1 VTPDPAASDDVEG
14 YDRINRYTRIIVD
27 EALARGIAV
36 EVVDAS
42 LGELRLTLD
51 GRTVTTLESLSE
63 LTSAVAFRRCDDK
76 LLTRQVLQ
84 RAGLPVPRGRPATFD
99 DDDVAFLEECEELV
113 VKPGRG
119 EQGRGITVGVTTTEG
134 LERARRH
141 AREHWAEVLLEERC
155 HGDDVRIVV
164 IGNEVVAA
172 AVRRPA
178 SVTGT
183 GRDSVADLVAE
194 TSRQGSDATGGA
206 STVPLDDRTR
216 DTVAAAG
223 YALDDVLDEGV
234 VVPVRRTANL
244 HTGGTIDDV
253 TDNLDPALAELALAA
268 TRAVDLP
275 VAGIDLIVDSAD
287 GAGAVIVEVNE
298 QPGLANHEPR
308 PTAARFVDLL
318 FPETRET

>member
-1 VTPDPAASDDVEG
+1 
-14 YDRINRYTRIIVD
+14 
-27 EALARGIAV
+27 
-36 EVVDAS
+36 
-42 LGELRLTLD
+42 
-51 GRTVTTLESLSE
+51 VTTLESLSE

-84 RAGLPVPRGRPATFD
+84 RAGLPVPQGRQATFD
-99 DDDVAFLEECEELV
+99 DDDVAFLEACKELV

-119 EQGRGITVGVTTTEG
+119 EQGRGITVGVTTAEG
-134 LERARRH
+134 LERARRY

-155 HGDDVRIVV
+155 QGDDVRIVV
-164 IGNEVVAA
+164 IGEEVVAA

-183 GRDSVADLVAE
+183 GNDSVSDLVAE
-194 TSRQGSDATGGA
+194 TSRQASDATGGA
-206 STVPLDDRTR
+206 STIPLDDRTR

-223 YALDDVLDEGV
+223 HRFDDVLDEGV
-234 VVPVRRTANL
+234 VLPVRRTANL

-253 TDNLDPALAELALAA
+253 TDDLDPALTELALAA

-275 VAGIDLIVDSAD
+275 VAGIDLIVDPND
-287 GAGAVIVEVNE
+287 GAGVIVEVNE

-318 FPETRET
+318 FPETRGM